1 MRVLIEADGASRGNP
16 GPAGYGCVVWSA
28 DHQTVLAEH
37 GQAIGI
43 TTNNVAAGTHDYPAD
58 TAANAAWDAGAGQ

>member
-1 MRVLIEADGASRGNP
+1 MKVLIEADGGSRGGNP
-16 GPAGYGCVVWSA
+16 GPAGYGCVVWSD

-43 TTNNVAAGTHDYPAD
+43 TTNNVAEYRG
-58 TAANAAWDAGAGQ
+58 